1 MITAPSLLLQDACVN
16 NKTHSVANTFKW
28 SKTNLEQRITAGNI
42 KQIKGI
48 DCRQK
53 TFANKCFYSLKM
65 NMLKVAFLSRG

>member
-16 NKTHSVANTFKW
+16 NKTHSVANTFKL
-28 SKTNLEQRITAGNI
+28 NLEQRITAGNI
-42 KQIKGI
+42 KRIKGI